1 MVTAQDREEQ
11 TPLHLA
17 VEDGDLNLAKLCLDK
32 GANVNA
38 LKVNM
43 STPLH
48 LAATGGDLDIVKMLI
63 EHDAN
68 IEAKNSAQETP
79 LHRAALFNRVDIV
92 DYLLSRYCK
101 WNSANELL
109 SQLIQCQQL
118 GWKRK
123 LATVKSKKADVSSV
137 SPSSE
142 RFDSIALTKD

>member
-1 MVTAQDREEQ
+1 MSSHTTLAHGLAITNFELLLQAEEKGGWALVSKMVTAQDREEQ

-101 WNSANELL
+101 
-109 SQLIQCQQL
+109 
-118 GWKRK
+118 
-123 LATVKSKKADVSSV
+123 
-137 SPSSE
+137 
-142 RFDSIALTKD
+142 

>member
-1 MVTAQDREEQ
+1 M
-11 TPLHLA
+11 
-17 VEDGDLNLAKLCLDK
+17 
-32 GANVNA
+32 NA

-101 WNSANELL
+101 
-109 SQLIQCQQL
+109 
-118 GWKRK
+118 
-123 LATVKSKKADVSSV
+123 
-137 SPSSE
+137 
-142 RFDSIALTKD
+142 